1 MNKIMHGA
9 WCAIKW
15 TVAGGAIVAALAY
28 AGSSDYTD
36 HVVTEMKNN
45 GAYYHMEQEHPNGL
59 RRRWSRPTSSTSA
72 GAEADGV
79 RLKEECGRG
88 RKIDIKSLS
97 I

>member
-45 GAYYHMEQEHPNGL
+45 GTYYHMEQEHPE
-59 RRRWSRPTSSTSA
+59 WT
-72 GAEADGV
+72 EAQMV
-79 RLKEECGRG
+79 KAYEQHKRG
-88 RKIDIKSLS
+88 R
-97 I
+97 